1 MTTTRIAPID
11 SAPVDLGAARA
22 IEAAEVRAWTDLY
35 DAAPPDFAEA
45 AGVGHTEIG
54 RALVLR
60 WAATG
65 RRYFSRTVGLGVLEP
80 ATPRVVDRIL
90 DHYERAG
97 IDEFL
102 LQSLPHCQP
111 ARYED
116 WLLERGLTAFDRQD
130 RVVRGGEPVSA
141 LPADG
146 LVVERVERES
156 ADEWSEFLQRIYRL
170 DTGPWLPELIE
181 RPGWHQYVAR
191 EDGRIVAARGM
202 YIGADGTAWW
212 GMDGPVPGVMTG
224 VYEHDAALCAF
235 MVEDGLA
242 RGAGGFIADI
252 EAPSDDMDT
261 PAYEYF
267 GRLGF
272 RRPYVRTHYARI

>member
-1 MTTTRIAPID
+1 MASLDLLRQRSPWTPDELVALQRRVG
-11 SAPVDLGAARA
+11 PVTL
-22 IEAAEVRAWTDLY
+22 
-35 DAAPPDFAEA
+35 PDICD
-45 AGVGHTEIG
+45 GC
-54 RALVLR
+54 
-60 WAATG
+60 
-65 RRYFSRTVGLGVLEP
+65 
-80 ATPRVVDRIL
+80 
-90 DHYERAG
+90 
-97 IDEFL
+97 FL
-102 LQSLPHCQP
+102 H
-111 ARYED
+111 A
-116 WLLERGLTAFDRQD
+116 LTAFDRQD

-224 VYEHDAALCAF
+224 VYEHDGALCAF

-242 RGAGGFIADI
+242 RGAGSFIADI
-252 EAPSDDMDT
+252 EAPSDDMNT